1 MKEVKR
7 LFDNV
12 DYFYTSV
19 AMLANIN
26 NKEVINSLVNWS
38 SYGSCFFKKTIN
50 ILDDDISNLSK
61 YNLVKVTISID
72 DTKVSINY
80 SKATKLSELANSY
93 CIVSKINSAIAA
105 FIMKSVYKVS
115 INGNF
120 YRDTFANFKFYG
132 IEQSSKVA
140 KSPIALNIPSKEE
153 LDTLRSMPYQ
163 QRKDLDYS
171 VGIPLPNYLQ
181 DNANEVV
188 PTEDAGNLIIASNVE
203 NATII
208 ED

>member
-26 NKEVINSLVNWS
+26 NEEVVKNLVNWS
-38 SYGSCFFKKTIN
+38 NNGYCFFRKTIN
-50 ILDDDISNLSK
+50 VLDDDISNLSK
-61 YNLVKVTISID
+61 YDLVKVTISID

-105 FIMKSVYKVS
+105 FIMKSLYKVS

-120 YRDTFANFKFYG
+120 YRDTFAYSKFYV
-132 IEQSSKVA
+132 IEQSNKVA
-140 KSPIALNIPSKEE
+140 KSPITLNIPNKEE

-163 QRKDLDYS
+163 QRVDAGFA
-171 VGIPLPNYLQ
+171 VHIPLPNYLQ
-181 DNANEVV
+181 ENAIEVV
-188 PTEDAGNLIIASNVE
+188 STEDAGHLIIASNVE
-203 NATII
+203 DATII